1 MAAAFTGFVTSKAL
15 ALIVINVLLLIVGTF
30 MDNSAAIPILAPV
43 LLPIAVSYGV
53 DPVHFGIIMILNLM
67 IGLLT
72 PPVGMVLYVL
82 VGMSDVPMEKIVK
95 CMLPFILILSALLL
109 VITFVPGISMT
120 LPTLFFK

>member
-1 MAAAFTGFVTSKAL
+1 
-15 ALIVINVLLLIVGTF
+15 

-53 DPVHFGIIMILNLM
+53 DPIHFGIIMILNLM

-95 CMLPFILILSALLL
+95 CMLPFILVLSVLLL
-109 VITFVPGISMT
+109 IITFVPGISMF
-120 LPTLFFK
+120 LPTLFFD